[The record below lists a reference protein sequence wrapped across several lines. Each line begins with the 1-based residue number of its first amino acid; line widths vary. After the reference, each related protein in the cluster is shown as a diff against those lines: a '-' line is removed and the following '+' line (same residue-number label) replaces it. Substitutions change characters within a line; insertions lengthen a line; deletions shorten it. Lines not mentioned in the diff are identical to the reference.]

1 MFSNTYQSF
10 ITGTFSFDQP
20 RNGGLTHKS
29 RVAISWMQMT
39 FNRIGDIMPDSL
51 TVHLPSYLDF
61 KILYEYMR
69 TDLKEQGEHCVSY
82 SQFCNLMRNY
92 FHDVRIPKVC

>member
-1 MFSNTYQSF
+1 MTAYGIGRTMFSNTYQSF
-10 ITGTFSFDQP
+10 MTGTFSFGQP
-20 RNGGLTHKS
+20 RNGGLTHES

-61 KILYEYMR
+61 KILYGICEDRPRGARR
-69 TDLKEQGEHCVSY
+69 TLRLLLAV
-82 SQFCNLMRNY
+82 L
-92 FHDVRIPKVC
+92 